1 MFQTFSTVVSFLIG
15 INCVLLQKINKGKL
29 DVNSSIYR
37 ISTTK
42 EQKLCTTCRALIGF
56 LNSLIKYDNNN
67 FDCEVTINVCKDH
80 KPIFTCIAEKGNL
93 SPKSNFCANAIKQI

>member
-1 MFQTFSTVVSFLIG
+1 MIK
-15 INCVLLQKINKGKL
+15 NCVLLQKIKKGKL

-37 ISTTK
+37 LSTTK
-42 EQKLCTTCRALIGF
+42 EQKFCTTCRALIGF

-67 FDCEVTINVCKDH
+67 IDCEVTINVCKDH

-93 SPKSNFCANAIKQI
+93 SPKSNFCANAIK